1 MRRPLAQ
8 WADKAMREKM
18 CEAMCDRPMSDEQK
32 AKIAAGLRERYKN
45 MSPEE
50 WQAMTAAAAV
60 AARRNSV

>member
-1 MRRPLAQ
+1 
-8 WADKAMREKM
+8 MREKM